1 MSEIITDLNRLKQ
14 KSFREARVPVSGKM
28 QLIVM
33 KGAHPIIIGSKVLID
48 KTKTQIVFNNK
59 DRNLVVDEG
68 RLVLNQ
74 VMCGESEADPIF
86 YFCTG
91 TGGYFGE
98 TDCNVP
104 PSPPLGSD
112 TDLYAQIFQKQISS
126 FDHPN
131 ALATTF
137 VTIVTEEESNGNLT
151 EFALKTKNGRIFAR
165 RTTRPMWKDEQ
176 VFFVCRWTIQY

>member
-1 MSEIITDLNRLKQ
+1 MSEINRDLKQ
-14 KSFREARVPVSGKM
+14 PLSKVFSEPRVPVAGKM
-28 QLIVM
+28 QIIM
-33 KGAHPIIIGSKVLID
+33 MRGAHPIIIGSKILID
-48 KTKTQIVFNNK
+48 KTKTQIVYNNK
-59 DRNLVVDEG
+59 NSNLVVDEG

-74 VMCGESEADPIF
+74 VMCGESDADPIF

-98 TDCNVP
+98 PDCSVP

-112 TDLYAQIFQKQISS
+112 TDLYAPLFQKEISS
-126 FDHPN
+126 LDHPN

-137 VTIVTEEESNGNLT
+137 VTIVTETESNGNLT
-151 EFALKTKNGRIFAR
+151 EFALKTRSGRTFAR

>member
-1 MSEIITDLNRLKQ
+1 MSIVIPELVKFGERC
-14 KSFREARVPVSGKM
+14 PVSGKM
-28 QLIVM
+28 QLIFM
-33 KGAHPIIIGSKVLID
+33 TGDYPLIIGSQILIDRSRTKVLH
-48 KTKTQIVFNNK
+48 NNK

-74 VMCGESEADPIF
+74 VMSGEIEADPIR

-98 TDCNVP
+98 PDCNVN
-104 PSPPLGSD
+104 PSSPLGGD
-112 TDLYAQIFQKQISS
+112 TDLYQPIFQKEISS
-126 FDHPN
+126 LDHPN

-151 EFALKTKNGRIFAR
+151 EFALKTASGRLFAR